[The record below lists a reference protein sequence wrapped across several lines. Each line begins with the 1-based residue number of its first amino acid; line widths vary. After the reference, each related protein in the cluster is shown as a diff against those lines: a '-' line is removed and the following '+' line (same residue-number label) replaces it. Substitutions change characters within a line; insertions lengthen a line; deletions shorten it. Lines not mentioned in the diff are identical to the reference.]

1 MHLPPRYWPELFCWC
16 IKFLRLAPLPRVAG
30 ARRCRFDPCRASSY
44 PRLLS
49 GTLVWGLTWRVRL
62 NALPGQLFDKALPE
76 RDALVQAAV
85 TAEIALAIQIELV
98 APMRLANLAALH
110 LEKNVI
116 RVGGPDPTY
125 HLVIPP
131 EDVKNEEPLEY
142 PLPEIVGEMMG
153 LYLGMF
159 RTRLCRRDNSWLFPG
174 EAGHHKTKGTLS
186 AQIIERITKQLG
198 IRVTPH
204 QFRHLAASFILEK
217 DPANYEFVRRVLGHK
232 NLETT
237 IRFYVGLETVDAVR
251 KFSAMALEGVDWK
264 PKP

>member
-1 MHLPPRYWPELFCWC
+1 MAAFFSLPYQVVSSSPQPSSSLGDFGPDRFCW
-16 IKFLRLAPLPRVAG
+16 G
-30 ARRCRFDPCRASSY
+30 A
-44 PRLLS
+44 
-49 GTLVWGLTWRVRL
+49 V
-62 NALPGQLFDKALPE
+62 LPGQLFDEALAA

-98 APMRLANLAALH
+98 APMRLANLSALH
-110 LEKNVI
+110 LEKNVV
-116 RVGGPDPTY
+116 RVGGPEPTH

-131 EDVKNEEPLEY
+131 EDVKNAEPLEY
-142 PLPEIVGEMMG
+142 PLPEAVSEMLG
-153 LYLGMF
+153 LYLGVF
-159 RTRLCRRDNSWLFPG
+159 RPRLCGSDNPWLFPG
-174 EAGHHKTKGTLS
+174 EGDHHKTKGTLS
-186 AQIIERITKQLG
+186 GQIIERITNELG

-204 QFRHLAASFILEK
+204 QFRHLAAAFILEK

>member
-159 RTRLCRRDNSWLFPG
+159 RTRLKLVALPWGGRSPQNQGYPERSDHRAHNQATWNKGNTASISPPSRVVHPG
-174 EAGHHKTKGTLS
+174 EGPG
-186 AQIIERITKQLG
+186 
-198 IRVTPH
+198 
-204 QFRHLAASFILEK
+204 
-217 DPANYEFVRRVLGHK
+217 
-232 NLETT
+232 
-237 IRFYVGLETVDAVR
+237 
-251 KFSAMALEGVDWK
+251 
-264 PKP
+264 